1 MSQEPSDP
9 KRRHFLATSS
19 VLGAAGALWST
30 LPFAAM
36 ADNSSTTSPGG
47 NMGADLILFNGRLHT
62 VDREKPQASAVA
74 IRDGR
79 FIAVGSD
86 AEAMALRG
94 AGTRVVDLNGRT
106 VIPGLN
112 DSHLHLI
119 RGGLNYNLE
128 LRWEGV
134 PSLADALRMLKQ
146 QAERTPTP
154 QWVRVVGGWTE
165 FQFAEK
171 RLPTLDELNRAAP
184 DTPVFVLH
192 LYDRALLNRAALR
205 AVGYDRNTPNPPGGE
220 IQRDASGEPTG
231 MLIARPNAL
240 ILYATLAKGPKLPL
254 EYQVNSTRQFMRE
267 LNRLGV
273 TSAIDAG
280 GGYQNYPDDYQ
291 VIQELAAQNQLT
303 VRIAYNLFTQ
313 KPKEEL
319 QDFQAWSKIVKPGDG
334 TDFFRHNGA
343 GEMLV
348 FSAAD
353 FEDFL
358 EPRPDLAPSMEAEL
372 EPVVRHLVEQRWPF
386 RLHATYDESISR
398 MLDVFEKVDR
408 DMPFNGLPWLFD
420 HAETISPHNIER
432 VRALGGGI
440 AIQHRMAFQGEY
452 FIDRYGAK
460 AAEATPPIQRML
472 AEGIPVG
479 GGTDATRVA
488 SYNPWTALYWLV
500 SGKTVG
506 GTTLNPQGLS
516 RATALQLFTHGS
528 AWFSSEQ
535 GKKGQIKVGQ
545 LADLVALTADFFS
558 IEEEQIKWL
567 ESVLTVVGGKV
578 VHATSEF
585 DKLAPPT
592 LPVLPD
598 WSPVAK
604 VPGHWKPVAAP
615 LSASI
620 HQCVGACAVHQHQHD
635 RARSSS
641 VPVSDH
647 QGFWGAFGCSCF
659 AF

>member
-1 MSQEPSDP
+1 MTDESTPNG
-9 KRRHFLATSS
+9 RRRFLAASS
-19 VLGAAGALWST
+19 ILGAAGALWPA
-30 LPFAAM
+30 LPVFAGEGKGA
-36 ADNSSTTSPGG
+36 SP
-47 NMGADLILFNGRLHT
+47 MHPDLILHNGRFHT
-62 VDREKPQASAVA
+62 VDREKPTASAVA

-79 FIAVGSD
+79 FVAVGS
-86 AEAMALRG
+86 ETEVMPLRG
-94 AGTRVVDLNGRT
+94 PATQVVDLNRRT

-134 PSLADALRMLKQ
+134 PSLADALRMLKD
-146 QAERTPTP
+146 QADCTPSP
-154 QWVRVVGGWTE
+154 QWVRVVGGWNE
-165 FQFAEK
+165 FQFAE
-171 RLPTLDELNRAAP
+171 RRMPTLEEINRAAP
-184 DTPVFVLH
+184 DTPVFILH

-205 AVGYDRNTPNPPGGE
+205 VVGYDRNTPNPPGGE
-220 IQRDASGEPTG
+220 IVRDGNGEPTG
-231 MLIARPNAL
+231 MLIARPNAM

-280 GGYQNYPDDYQ
+280 GGFQNYPDDYQ
-291 VIQELAAQNQLT
+291 VIEQLARDGQLT

-319 QDFQAWSKIVKPGDG
+319 DDFKRWTGSVKYGQG
-334 TDFFRHNGA
+334 SDFFRHNGA

-358 EPRPDLAPSMEAEL
+358 EPRPDLAASMEAEL

-408 DMPFNGLPWLFD
+408 DIPFNGLPWFFD
-420 HAETISPHNIER
+420 HAETISPRNIER

-440 AIQHRMAFQGEY
+440 AIQDRMAFQGEY
-452 FIDRYGAK
+452 FVERYGAQ
-460 AAEATPPIQRML
+460 AAEKTPPIQRML

-479 GGTDATRVA
+479 AGTDATRVS
-488 SYNPWTALYWLV
+488 SYNPWTSLYWLV

-506 GTTLNPQGLS
+506 GLALQPQGLP
-516 RATALQLFTHGS
+516 RETALQLFTQGS

-545 LADLVALTADFFS
+545 LADLVALSADFFS

-567 ESVLTVVGGKV
+567 ESVLTVVDGKV
-578 VHATSEF
+578 VHAAAEF
-585 DKLAPPT
+585 DRLGPPQ

-598 WSPVAK
+598 WSPVAR
-604 VPGHWKPVAAP
+604 VPGHWRPGAPTVA
-615 LSASI
+615 
-620 HQCVGACAVHQHQHD
+620 AVHQCAGACSVHAHSHE
-635 RARSSS
+635 RARQSK
-641 VPVSDH
+641 VPVSDFTA
-647 QGFWGAFGCSCF
+647 FWGAFGCSCF

>member
-1 MSQEPSDP
+1 MSHDP
-9 KRRHFLATSS
+9 ADNSRRRFLAATSL
-19 VLGAAGALWST
+19 LGAAGALWPS
-30 LPFAAM
+30 LPIFG
-36 ADNSSTTSPGG
+36 ADKGG
-47 NMGADLILFNGRLHT
+47 SMHPDLILYNGRIHT
-62 VDREKPQASAVA
+62 VDREKPKASAVA
-74 IRDGR
+74 IHDGR
-79 FIAVGSD
+79 FVAVGDD
-86 AEAMALRG
+86 AEVMALRG
-94 AGTRVVDLNGRT
+94 GNTRVVDLQKRT

-134 PSLADALRMLKQ
+134 PSLADALRMLKD
-146 QAERTPTP
+146 QAERTPAP
-154 QWVRVVGGWTE
+154 QWVRVVGGWNE

-171 RLPTLDELNRAAP
+171 RLPTLDEINRAAP
-184 DTPVFVLH
+184 DTPVFLLH

-205 AVGYDRNTPNPPGGE
+205 VVGYDKSTPNPPGGE
-220 IQRDASGEPTG
+220 IVRDANGEPTG
-231 MLIARPNAL
+231 MLIARPNAM

-291 VIQELAAQNQLT
+291 VIEQLAKDKQLT

-319 QDFQAWSKIVKPGDG
+319 ADFQNWSKIVKPGQGD
-334 TDFFRHNGA
+334 DFLRHNGA

-358 EPRPDLAPSMEAEL
+358 EPRPDLAPSMESEL

-398 MLDVFEKVDR
+398 MLDVFEKVNR
-408 DMPFNGLPWLFD
+408 DIPFDGLPWFFD
-420 HAETISPHNIER
+420 HAETISPKNIER

-452 FIDRYGAK
+452 FVDRYGAK

-472 AEGIPVG
+472 AEGVPVG
-479 GGTDATRVA
+479 AGTDATRVA
-488 SYNPWTALYWLV
+488 SYNPWTALYWMV

-506 GTTLNPQGLS
+506 GLELQPHGLS
-516 RATALQLFTHGS
+516 RETALQLFTHGS

-535 GKKGQIKVGQ
+535 GKKGQIRVGQ
-545 LADLVALTADFFS
+545 LADLTALSADYFGV
-558 IEEEQIKWL
+558 EEEAIKWL
-567 ESVLTVVGGKV
+567 ESVLTVVGGEV
-578 VHATSEF
+578 VYAAAEF
-585 DKLAPPT
+585 DKLGPPQ
-592 LPVLPD
+592 LPVMPD

-604 VPGHWKPVAAP
+604 VPGHWKPNAPLVAAV
-615 LSASI
+615 
-620 HQCVGACAVHQHQHD
+620 HQCVGSCAVHAHSHE
-635 RARSSS
+635 RARLSS
-641 VPVSDH
+641 VPVSDF